1 MGESN
6 NPHSPNFFSQIKSF
20 WKGVRGK
27 PFFKKVFPD
36 NTHSM
41 DGKISQFLK
50 MQHDLA
56 VEKGWIDGRTP
67 ENAPFSILWSI
78 DELGEAIAIIK
89 KKGADGIMDNE
100 SVREHFVEEVADTF
114 MYLFDMMECYG
125 ITADEFTRA
134 YVKKYERNMGR
145 SWHENDAMYEKCR
158 WQLVIFDLTD
168 GLSADERLLE
178 VLSKTELKLAAAAAS
193 ADGIDRDLF
202 DLLLTGDDAPEL
214 FGHAVENYGMS
225 ADTTVVCTA
234 SAEHAQA
241 AKEAGM
247 TVYEV
252 GNGVTLGGLQDFLG
266 FPQ

>member
-1 MGESN
+1 
-6 NPHSPNFFSQIKSF
+6 
-20 WKGVRGK
+20 
-27 PFFKKVFPD
+27 
-36 NTHSM
+36 M

-56 VEKGWIDGRTP
+56 VEKGWIADRTP

-89 KKGADGIMDNE
+89 KKGADGIMNNE

-114 MYLFDMMECYG
+114 MYLFDMMESYG

-178 VLSKTELKLAAAAAS
+178 VLSKTELKLAAVSAS
-193 ADGIDRDLF
+193 AEQNLDRDLF
-202 DLLLTGDDAPEL
+202 GLILTGDNVPEL
-214 FGHAVENYGMS
+214 YRLA
-225 ADTTVVCTA
+225 ADHYKILPETTVVCTA
-234 SAEHAQA
+234 SAENARA
-241 AKEAGM
+241 AEAAGM
-247 TVYEV
+247 TVYRL
-252 GNGVTLGGLQDFLG
+252 GDGVTLDGLQDFLG
-266 FPQ
+266 FAK

>member
-1 MGESN
+1 
-6 NPHSPNFFSQIKSF
+6 
-20 WKGVRGK
+20 
-27 PFFKKVFPD
+27 
-36 NTHSM
+36 M

-56 VEKGWIDGRTP
+56 VEKGWIDSRTP
-67 ENAPFSILWSI
+67 EHAPFSILWSI

-89 KKGADGIMDNE
+89 KKGADGIMNNE

-114 MYLFDMMECYG
+114 MYLFDMMESYG

-178 VLSKTELKLAAAAAS
+178 VLSKTELKLAAVLAS
-193 ADGIDRDLF
+193 VDGVDRDLF
-202 DLLLTGDDAPEL
+202 DLVLTGGDVPEL
-214 FGHAVENYGMS
+214 YRLAADNYKILPE
-225 ADTTVVCTA
+225 TTVVCTA
-234 SAEHAQA
+234 SAEHARA
-241 AKEAGM
+241 AEEAGM
-247 TVYEV
+247 TVYKI
-252 GNGVTLGGLQDFLG
+252 GGGVTLEGLQDFLG

>member
-1 MGESN
+1 
-6 NPHSPNFFSQIKSF
+6 
-20 WKGVRGK
+20 
-27 PFFKKVFPD
+27 
-36 NTHSM
+36 M

-89 KKGADGIMDNE
+89 KKGADGIMNNE

-168 GLSADERLLE
+168 DLPVTPRLLE
-178 VLSKTELKLAAAAAS
+178 VLSKTELKLAAVSS
-193 ADGIDRDLF
+193 APAFGDVWVKNELDADMF
-202 DLLLTGDDAPEL
+202 DLTGECGPIAEL
-214 FGHAVENYGMS
+214 FSDTAAHFGIP
-225 ADTTVVCTA
+225 ADTVVVCTGSDE
-234 SAEHAQA
+234 SARA
-241 AKEAGM
+241 AEECGM
-247 TVYEV
+247 TVYR
-252 GNGVTLGGLQDFLG
+252 TDADHPLDALQDFLG

>member
-1 MGESN
+1 
-6 NPHSPNFFSQIKSF
+6 
-20 WKGVRGK
+20 
-27 PFFKKVFPD
+27 
-36 NTHSM
+36 M

-56 VEKGWIDGRTP
+56 VEKDWIDGRTP

-89 KKGADGIMDNE
+89 KKGADGIMNNE
-100 SVREHFVEEVADTF
+100 SVREHFVEEIADTF

-158 WQLVIFDLTD
+158 WQLVLFDLTD
-168 GLSADERLLE
+168 GLPVTPRLLE
-178 VLSKTELKLAAAAAS
+178 VLSKTELKLAAVTSGPAFGNVFQQNELET
-193 ADGIDRDLF
+193 DMF
-202 DLLLTGDDAPEL
+202 DLTGECGPLNEL
-214 FGHAVENYGMS
+214 F
-225 ADTTVVCTA
+225 ADTAAHFGISPDKAVVCTGSDEGVRA
-234 SAEHAQA
+234 AE
-241 AKEAGM
+241 ECGM
-247 TVYEV
+247 TVYRI
-252 GNGVTLGGLQDFLG
+252 GDSVTLDGLQDFLG

>member
-1 MGESN
+1 
-6 NPHSPNFFSQIKSF
+6 
-20 WKGVRGK
+20 
-27 PFFKKVFPD
+27 
-36 NTHSM
+36 M

-89 KKGADGIMDNE
+89 KKGADGIMNNE
-100 SVREHFVEEVADTF
+100 SVREHFVEEVTDTF

-178 VLSKTELKLAAAAAS
+178 VLSKTELKLAAVSAS
-193 ADGIDRDLF
+193 AEQNLDRDLF
-202 DLLLTGDDAPEL
+202 GLVLTGDNVPEL
-214 FGHAVENYGMS
+214 YHLAADNYKILPE
-225 ADTTVVCTA
+225 TTVVCTA
-234 SAEHAQA
+234 SAENARA
-241 AKEAGM
+241 AEEAGM
-247 TVYEV
+247 TVYRL
-252 GNGVTLGGLQDFLG
+252 GDGVTLEGLQDFLG
-266 FPQ
+266 FAK

>member
-1 MGESN
+1 
-6 NPHSPNFFSQIKSF
+6 
-20 WKGVRGK
+20 
-27 PFFKKVFPD
+27 
-36 NTHSM
+36 M

-56 VEKGWIDGRTP
+56 VEKGWIDSRTP
-67 ENAPFSILWSI
+67 EHAPFSILWSI

-89 KKGADGIMDNE
+89 KKGADGIMNNE

-114 MYLFDMMECYG
+114 MYLFDMMESYG

-168 GLSADERLLE
+168 GLAADERLLE
-178 VLSKTELKLAAAAAS
+178 VLSKTELKLAAVSAS
-193 ADGIDRDLF
+193 ADNGLDRDLF
-202 DLLLTGDDAPEL
+202 DLLLTGEDVPEL
-214 FGHAVENYGMS
+214 YRLA
-225 ADTTVVCTA
+225 ADNFKISPETTVVCTV
-234 SAEHAQA
+234 SAENARA
-241 AKEAGM
+241 AEECGM
-247 TVYEV
+247 TVYAV
-252 GNGVTLGGLQDFLG
+252 DSGHTLDALQDFLG

>member
-1 MGESN
+1 
-6 NPHSPNFFSQIKSF
+6 
-20 WKGVRGK
+20 
-27 PFFKKVFPD
+27 
-36 NTHSM
+36 M

-56 VEKGWIDGRTP
+56 VEKGWIDSRTP
-67 ENAPFSILWSI
+67 EHAPFSILWSI

-89 KKGADGIMDNE
+89 KKGADGIMNNE

-114 MYLFDMMECYG
+114 MYLFDMMESYG

-178 VLSKTELKLAAAAAS
+178 VLSKTELKLTAVSAS
-193 ADGIDRDLF
+193 AANGVDRDMF
-202 DLLLTGDDAPEL
+202 DLLLTGDDVPEL
-214 FGHAVENYGMS
+214 YRLA
-225 ADTTVVCTA
+225 ADNFRISPETTVVCTA
-234 SAEHAQA
+234 SAEHARA
-241 AKEAGM
+241 AQTCGM

-252 GNGVTLGGLQDFLG
+252 GNGTALDGLQDFLG
-266 FPQ
+266 FNQ

>member
-1 MGESN
+1 
-6 NPHSPNFFSQIKSF
+6 
-20 WKGVRGK
+20 
-27 PFFKKVFPD
+27 
-36 NTHSM
+36 M

-89 KKGADGIMDNE
+89 KKGADGIMNNE
-100 SVREHFVEEVADTF
+100 SVREHFVEEVTDTF

-168 GLSADERLLE
+168 GLSTDERLLE
-178 VLSKTELKLAAAAAS
+178 VLSKTELKLAAVSAS
-193 ADGIDRDLF
+193 AEQNLDRDLF
-202 DLLLTGDDAPEL
+202 GLVLTGDNVPEL
-214 FGHAVENYGMS
+214 YRLAADNYKILPE
-225 ADTTVVCTA
+225 TTVVCTV
-234 SAEHAQA
+234 SAENACA
-241 AKEAGM
+241 AEEAGM
-247 TVYEV
+247 TVYRL
-252 GNGVTLGGLQDFLG
+252 GDGVTLEGFQDFLG
-266 FPQ
+266 FAK

>member
-1 MGESN
+1 
-6 NPHSPNFFSQIKSF
+6 
-20 WKGVRGK
+20 
-27 PFFKKVFPD
+27 
-36 NTHSM
+36 M

-56 VEKGWIDGRTP
+56 VEKGWIDSRTP
-67 ENAPFSILWSI
+67 EHAPFSILWSI

-89 KKGADGIMDNE
+89 KKGADGIMNNE

-114 MYLFDMMECYG
+114 MYLFDMMESYG

-178 VLSKTELKLAAAAAS
+178 VLSKTELKLAAVSTS

-202 DLLLTGDDAPEL
+202 DLVLTGDDVPEL
-214 FGHAVENYGMS
+214 YRLAADNYKILPE
-225 ADTTVVCTA
+225 TTVVCTT
-234 SAEHAQA
+234 SAKHARA
-241 AKEAGM
+241 AEKAGM
-247 TVYEV
+247 TVYKI
-252 GNGVTLGGLQDFLG
+252 GGGVTLGGLQDFLG